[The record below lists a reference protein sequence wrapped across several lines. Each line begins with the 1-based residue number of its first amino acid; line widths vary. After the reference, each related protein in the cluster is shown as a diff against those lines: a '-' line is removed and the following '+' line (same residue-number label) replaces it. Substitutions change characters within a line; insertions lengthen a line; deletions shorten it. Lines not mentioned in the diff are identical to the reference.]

1 MYRNCCKTGKA
12 YLEGDYAVIHH
23 DDVLSKDQLRDMQK
37 LMEDFD
43 FILNILKV
51 REFNDS
57 GESQ

>member
-12 YLEGDYAVIHH
+12 YLEGDYAVIHN

-57 GESQ
+57 